1 MNDTPGSPPY
11 TLGPDEKSTGVMI
24 YTATGVSWGEVLVK
38 NQIRV
43 STWLRTNAAPE
54 IICLYNAKTLFVS
67 GGGSAKVLAF
77 REQHI
82 SANQVLAY
90 HLIPPAREPIDYD
103 PTEPNRR
110 MDPVSVL
117 IGQFRLD
124 GSVRVASRTTLAT
137 HLEISRETYSPLYDV
152 EVTCPILPSLKP
164 VRVFYALVRH
174 QSAAFGVR
182 NP

>member
-1 MNDTPGSPPY
+1 MSDTSGPPPY
-11 TLGPDEKSTGVMI
+11 TLSPDEKSAGVMI
-24 YTATGVSWGEVLVK
+24 YTATGVSWGEVVVK

-67 GGGSAKVLAF
+67 GGGSAKVLPF

-90 HLIPPAREPIDYD
+90 HLLPPAKEPVDYD

-137 HLEISRETYSPLYDV
+137 HLEISRETFSPLYDV

-164 VRVFYALVRH
+164 VRVFYALIRH

-182 NP
+182 NA